1 MQLKQATPTRV
12 KVGDMEFHIRPFPAF
27 KAANITGE
35 LASVLAPLLG
45 MLAPL
50 ISESGN
56 GEKKGR
62 AHGDPGEGASG
73 KEEESVL
80 DLDAAK
86 AAEAMANCPSI
97 DGDRMEK
104 LMKKLLLGGHIAVE
118 LEDEEG
124 VVEERRLTQDVA
136 DEIFCGDSQYL
147 FVLCYHVIRLN
158 FRGFFGKLPIPSGKA
173 ESIRIPRKIL

>member
-1 MQLKQATPTRV
+1 MQLKQAMPTKV
-12 KVGDMEFHIRPFPAF
+12 SVGDMEFYIRPFPAF

-50 ISESGN
+50 ISENGN

-62 AHGDPGEGASG
+62 EHEAMEEGASG
-73 KEEESVL
+73 NGEESVL

-97 DGDRMEK
+97 DGERMER

-124 VVEERRLTQDVA
+124 AVEERRLTQDVA

-147 FVLCYHVIRLN
+147 FVLCFHVIRLN
-158 FRGFFGKLPIPSGKA
+158 YRGFFEKLSALSGKA
-173 ESIRIPRKIL
+173 VSIRTPRKIL